1 MMKTARNI
9 SVCVETHLGLKRA
22 KNEDACQLVYRKG
35 SGLDVDAFGRM
46 FAVADGM
53 GGHAGGEVASRT
65 ACEGLLEYYAGDLEA
80 GMDLNPVERRLMRL
94 NKVIWRIEK
103 EIFRLGEKIPEYANM
118 GTTLSVLLL
127 FKEFALIAHVG
138 DSRIYRFRNG
148 VLKQLT
154 QDETMAQLSLE
165 MGYIKPEDVRGHPQS
180 HVLIQALGTGLEK
193 VNARVEKVASG
204 DAFLLCSD
212 GLYDMVSDQ
221 QIHEILSKFTPAEG
235 ACERLIKAALHN
247 GGRDNV
253 TAILV
258 EVE

>member
-1 MMKTARNI
+1 MMKTKQNI
-9 SVCVETHLGLKRA
+9 SVCVETHVGLKRA
-22 KNEDACQLVYRKG
+22 KNEDAYQLVYGKK
-35 SGLDVDAFGRM
+35 SGLNIDAFGRM

-53 GGHAGGEVASRT
+53 GGHAGGEVASKT

-80 GMDLNPVERRLMRL
+80 GMDLNPIESRLIRL

-118 GTTLSVLLL
+118 GTTLSVLVL
-127 FKEFALIAHVG
+127 FKGHALIVHVG
-138 DSRIYRFRNG
+138 DSRIYRLRNS

-193 VNARVEKVASG
+193 VNARVEKVAAG
-204 DAFLLCSD
+204 DVFLLCSD
-212 GLYDMVSDQ
+212 GLYDMVLDQ
-221 QIHEILSKFTPAEG
+221 KIHEILSKFTVAEG